1 MYSNIPSF
9 RLLVCVNMEDRVVT
23 RKKRG
28 RPNRG
33 GGRFNRGSSKS
44 SRGRGG
50 RRDDGRDD
58 KQQYGDRRKDERDD
72 RYGYFSSK
80 NLFMCSTC
88 YYLMHVDCNIKFF
101 TSIKGSVP
109 Q

>member
-50 RRDDGRDD
+50 GGRRDDGRDD

-72 RYGYFSSK
+72 RFGYFSS
-80 NLFMCSTC
+80 
-88 YYLMHVDCNIKFF
+88 
-101 TSIKGSVP
+101 
-109 Q
+109 

>member
-1 MYSNIPSF
+1 
-9 RLLVCVNMEDRVVT
+9 MEDRVVT

-50 RRDDGRDD
+50 RRDGGRDGGRDD
-58 KQQYGDRRKDERDD
+58 KPQYGDRRKYESDES
-72 RYGYFSSK
+72 YG
-80 NLFMCSTC
+80 
-88 YYLMHVDCNIKFF
+88 
-101 TSIKGSVP
+101 
-109 Q
+109 

>member
-1 MYSNIPSF
+1 MYTSILSF
-9 RLLVCVNMEDRVVT
+9 RLLVRVNMEDRVET

-50 RRDDGRDD
+50 RRDGGRDD
-58 KQQYGDRRKDERDD
+58 KQQYGDWRKDERDD
-72 RYGYFSSK
+72 RYGYF
-80 NLFMCSTC
+80 F
-88 YYLMHVDCNIKFF
+88 YLIHYLCDQHI
-101 TSIKGSVP
+101 II
-109 Q
+109 